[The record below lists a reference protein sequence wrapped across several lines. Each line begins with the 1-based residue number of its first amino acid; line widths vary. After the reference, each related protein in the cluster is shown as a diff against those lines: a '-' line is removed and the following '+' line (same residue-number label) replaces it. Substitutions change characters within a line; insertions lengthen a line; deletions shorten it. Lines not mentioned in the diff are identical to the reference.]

1 MEKWM
6 KQTFVL
12 VVAVVLSSITAA
24 AEQQGTGLSPDQ
36 EAVVKMLDAM
46 KSDAPAV
53 REMLAPFKTRNG
65 GIFCPSYFS
74 LPEARA
80 AVSARDQAW
89 FIKTGCFSAQ
99 GAMRVE
105 LMDAPT
111 GRNMTWHGRIYLPD
125 SREGVNMYFDQ
136 YDVLTTALAGKPG
149 SAQEFP
155 SLDTAEKWAA
165 QHDLAKL
172 PHTVVKPPGA
182 GRIFYILQFGPAAYP
197 TLEIACDYQQKCE
210 IAGKLPR

>member
-12 VVAVVLSSITAA
+12 VLAIILSFITAA
-24 AEQQGTGLSPDQ
+24 VAEQQSTGLTPDQ

-80 AVSARDQAW
+80 AVSARDQVW

-105 LMDAPT
+105 
-111 GRNMTWHGRIYLPD
+111 
-125 SREGVNMYFDQ
+125 
-136 YDVLTTALAGKPG
+136 
-149 SAQEFP
+149 
-155 SLDTAEKWAA
+155 
-165 QHDLAKL
+165 
-172 PHTVVKPPGA
+172 
-182 GRIFYILQFGPAAYP
+182 
-197 TLEIACDYQQKCE
+197 
-210 IAGKLPR
+210 